1 MSARRKKSMHELQEL
16 VRYHRLGRGP
26 REVSRLLQMSPN
38 TERKYRLAI
47 GEAGL
52 LGGSPDDIANL
63 EDLREAIKKSFP
75 PGTFRQRS
83 TVEGYKEEITEKL
96 ANGSG
101 AQAIYDFLRL
111 KYEEEFTG
119 SLSAI
124 KRMCKRIKVER
135 GVQPGDVVIPVET
148 DPGQVAQ
155 VDFGYLGKIYDPESG
170 NIRKVWIFVMVLG
183 YSRKMFVDLVFDQK
197 TTTWIDLH
205 IRAFEYFG
213 GIPAVVVPDN
223 LKAAVIKAAFTSAD
237 ECEINRSYRE
247 LARHYGF
254 LIDPTPPYQPE
265 KKGKVESGVKYVKN
279 NFGKPR
285 TFKDIDDARAQLREW
300 LEKVANYRI
309 HGTTRRRPAEMF
321 AAEEAEHLLALPATR
336 FDIVIWRK
344 AKVHQDTHFQFDG
357 RLYSVHF
364 KNIGKQVW
372 ARANSTTVE
381 AYLDDLRLATHDR
394 NGNGRRSTIKA
405 HLPDYRVVW
414 AERSRD
420 FWENKAEAI
429 GSEVGAYVR
438 AVFESD
444 KELSQLRP
452 AQAIVT
458 HLEKFP
464 VGRACAAAAR
474 AHYYGAYSYKAIKG
488 ILQKGLDLTEPSPW
502 DEPRYGVIESPRHA
516 RDITEISR
524 RAVEVRHG
532 TN

>member
-1 MSARRKKSMHELQEL
+1 MSARRKNMHELQEL

-52 LGGSPDDIANL
+52 LGGSPEEIASL

-83 TVEGYKEEITEKL
+83 TVEGYKSEIAEKL
-96 ANGSG
+96 ADGCG
-101 AQAIYDFLRL
+101 AQAIYDFFRT
-111 KYEEEFTG
+111 KYEDEFTG

-124 KRMCKRIKVER
+124 KRMCKRIKAER
-135 GVQPGDVVIPVET
+135 GVLPGDVAIPVET

-155 VDFGYLGKIYDPESG
+155 VDFGYLGRIYDPESG
-170 NIRKVWIFVMVLG
+170 VIRKVWIFVMVLG
-183 YSRKMFVDLVFDQK
+183 YSRRMFVDLVFDQK
-197 TTTWIDLH
+197 AATWIDLH
-205 IRAFEYFG
+205 IKAFEYFG
-213 GIPAVVVPDN
+213 GVPAVVVPDN
-223 LKAAVIKAAFTSAD
+223 LKSAVIKAAFTCAD

-247 LARHYGF
+247 LARYYGF

-285 TFKDIDDARAQLREW
+285 TFKDIDDARAQLGEW
-300 LEKVANYRI
+300 LEKVANCRI
-309 HGTTRRRPAEMF
+309 HGTTRKRPAEMF
-321 AAEEAEHLLALPATR
+321 ANEEAEHLLALPAAR

-364 KNIGKQVW
+364 KNIGKEVW

-381 AYLDDLRLATHDR
+381 AYFDDERLATHDR
-394 NGNGRRSTIKA
+394 NGKGRRSTIPS
-405 HLPDYRVVW
+405 HLPDYRGVW
-414 AERSRD
+414 AERSRAV
-420 FWENKAEAI
+420 WEEKAEAI
-429 GSEVGAYVR
+429 GPEVGAYVR
-438 AVFESD
+438 AVFDSD
-444 KELSQLRP
+444 RELSKLRA

-464 VGRACAAAAR
+464 HERACAAAAR
-474 AHYYGAYSYKAIKG
+474 AHYFANYTYKGVKS

-502 DEPRYGVIESPRHA
+502 EEQRFGVIESPRHA